1 MLATGSS
8 QLVCNNPSYSWTPTY
23 PTYNEGYNPLTN
35 WGEPPH
41 SCCDLRVCPNSRS
54 RLSWKCGSFLVVYQ
68 NPGVSPTKKG
78 YSYQQN
84 NTWGHCSQ
92 FWDPSLRYGVKLGH
106 FQNWMPLYQPSPW
119 YPMVNTEIAGIYGCS
134 SFIPQMEFQFWI
146 HTQIWSD
153 LRFVWKS
160 GTAKNQWFILSRA
173 PFSSSPQRL
182 PSPLCQQLPPPRQRW
197 KLKGYIMNR
206 TSMRILMGCIYIYIL
221 MRSCA
226 YWIQLNTCKI
236 MYTNYV

>member
-1 MLATGSS
+1 MVVSGQLWPFQAPCGWLQPLSGKVLLLCSCLWDQFWMFSYFQSTSQLLHVLATGSS

-23 PTYNEGYNPLTN
+23 PTYNEGYNPLIN

-134 SFIPQMEFQFWI
+134 SFIPQMEF
-146 HTQIWSD
+146 
-153 LRFVWKS
+153 
-160 GTAKNQWFILSRA
+160 
-173 PFSSSPQRL
+173 
-182 PSPLCQQLPPPRQRW
+182 
-197 KLKGYIMNR
+197 
-206 TSMRILMGCIYIYIL
+206 
-221 MRSCA
+221 
-226 YWIQLNTCKI
+226 
-236 MYTNYV
+236 